1 MIVRILLLFIALFTF
16 GVQAQA
22 IKESYAFAVLGEP
35 RYAFNFNHFDYV
47 NPAAPKGGQI
57 TLSALGT
64 FDNFNRY
71 ALRGNPGAR
80 TEQLYDTLFTTSDD
94 EPGSYYPLIAE
105 SARYADDYS
114 WVEVAIN
121 PRARFHDG
129 SPITARDVEFTFQK
143 FMTEGVPQFRLVYKG
158 TTVKAIAPLTV
169 RIELAKPGKEDMLS
183 LFSLP
188 VFPEKYWKDHKLSD
202 PLTTPPLASGPY
214 RVTSWKMGQNIVY
227 SRVKDYWAAN
237 LPVNRGRWN
246 FDTIRYDYYLDD
258 NVAFEAFKAGA
269 FDLRMENDAKNWA
282 TRYTGKNFDKKYI
295 IKDEQKNES
304 AQDTRWLAFNIQRP
318 VFSDRRVREA
328 ITLAFDF
335 EWMNKALFYN
345 AWSRTNSYFQN
356 TEYAARNYPDAA
368 ELVLLAPMKKDLPSE
383 VFTQIYQPPVSKGD
397 GYDRDNLLKADKLL
411 NEAGW
416 VLKGQQRVNAT
427 TGQPLSFELLLP
439 ASSNS
444 QWVLPFQHSL
454 QRLGINMDIRKVDNS
469 QITNRMRSRDY
480 DMMPRVWRAMPWPSS
495 DLQISWS
502 SEYINSTYNAPGVQ
516 SPVIDS
522 LINQIIAAQGNKE
535 KLLPLGRALD
545 RVLTWNYYMLPMWY
559 MAEDRLA
566 WWDKF
571 SQPAVRPIYSL
582 GIDTWWYDVNKAA
595 KLPSAS
601 KQGESM
607 GAYLIR
613 RLLLVIPTLW
623 AIITINF
630 FIVQIAPGG
639 PVDQAIA
646 AIEFGNAGVLPGAG
660 GEGVRASHAQTGV
673 GNISDSNYRGGRG
686 LDPEVIAEI
695 THRYGFDKPIHERY
709 FKMLWDYIRFDF
721 GDSLFRSA
729 SVLTLIKDSL
739 PVSITLGLWSTLIIY
754 LVSIPLGIRKAVYNG
769 SRFDVWSSA
778 FIIIGYAIPAF
789 LFAILLIVFFAGGS
803 YFDLFPLRGL
813 VSANFDSL
821 PWYQKI
827 TDYLWH
833 ITLPVLA
840 TVIGGFAALTM
851 LTKNSFLDEVRKQYV
866 VTARAKGVSEK
877 NILWKHVFRNA
888 MLLVIAGFPAT
899 FISMFFTGSLL
910 IEVMFSLNGLGLLG
924 YEATV
929 SRDYPVM
936 FGTLYIFT
944 LIGLLL
950 NIVSDISYTLV
961 DPRIDFEGR

>member
-16 GVQAQA
+16 GAQAQA

-202 PLTTPPLASGPY
+202 PLATPPLASGPY

-571 SQPAVRPIYSL
+571 SQ
-582 GIDTWWYDVNKAA
+582 
-595 KLPSAS
+595 
-601 KQGESM
+601 
-607 GAYLIR
+607 
-613 RLLLVIPTLW
+613 
-623 AIITINF
+623 
-630 FIVQIAPGG
+630 
-639 PVDQAIA
+639 
-646 AIEFGNAGVLPGAG
+646 
-660 GEGVRASHAQTGV
+660 
-673 GNISDSNYRGGRG
+673 
-686 LDPEVIAEI
+686 
-695 THRYGFDKPIHERY
+695 
-709 FKMLWDYIRFDF
+709 MLWDYIRFDF